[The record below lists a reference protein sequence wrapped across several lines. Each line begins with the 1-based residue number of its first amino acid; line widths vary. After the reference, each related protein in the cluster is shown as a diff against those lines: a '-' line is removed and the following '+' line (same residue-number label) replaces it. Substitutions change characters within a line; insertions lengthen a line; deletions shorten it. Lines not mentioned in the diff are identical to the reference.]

1 LRLEFA
7 ARDESVFLRASL
19 LMIAAIVTGLNVGA
33 GVHAQDYDVI
43 LRGGT
48 VYDGSGGP
56 PFATDV
62 AVRGDTIAAIGNLGN
77 AKGRREIDAR
87 GRAVAPGFINMLSWA
102 PDSLIADGRSQ
113 SDIRQGVTLEIFGE
127 GESYGPFTD
136 ALKIEMTK
144 RQGDIRYE
152 ITWDSLAEF
161 LDSLAHRG
169 VSCNVASFV
178 GATTVR
184 ECVVGFDDRNATPD
198 ELNRM
203 RALVDRAMTDGA
215 LGVGSA
221 LIYAPGSYARTD
233 ELVAIC
239 EVAARRGGMYISHIR
254 SEGDRLLEA
263 VDELIEIARRAKI
276 PAEIYHIKAV
286 GRGNW
291 GKLDLA
297 LDRIEKARRSGL
309 RITANMYPYT
319 AGATG
324 LDAAMPTWVQSGG
337 IDAWIGRL
345 KDPATRAQV
354 VREISEPGRDWE
366 NLYKAAGS
374 AENVLLVMFKNDKLK
389 PLTGKTL
396 AQIANLRGTTPE
408 ETIVD
413 LVIEDGS
420 RVGTIYFVMDEAN
433 LKRELVRPWVSIGSD
448 EGSLAPEGI
457 FLKSNPHPRAYGAF
471 ARLLGQYVREQKII
485 ALEEAIRRLT
495 TLPAENLN
503 LERRGRLKQGYFAD
517 VVVFDPARI
526 ADHATYDRPHQ
537 YAAGVETVLVNGTL
551 VLDRGEHTGAKPGRV
566 VRGPGWTRK

>member
-1 LRLEFA
+1 LRLGLLIRGMIWFWFVADLAGSVGEHA
-7 ARDESVFLRASL
+7 AL
-19 LMIAAIVTGLNVGA
+19 G
-33 GVHAQDYDVI
+33 QQYDVI
-43 LRGGT
+43 VRGGT
-48 VYDGSGGP
+48 VYDGSGG
-56 PFATDV
+56 AAVVADV
-62 AVRGDTIAAIGNLGN
+62 AVRGDTITAVGDLGN
-77 AKGRREIDAR
+77 AKGQREIDAR

-127 GESYGPFTD
+127 GESYGPYTD
-136 ALKIEMTK
+136 ALKVEMTK
-144 RQGDIRYE
+144 RQGDFRYQ
-152 ITWDSLAEF
+152 ITWDSLGEF
-161 LDSLAHRG
+161 LDFLTHRG
-169 VSCNVASFV
+169 VSCNIASFV

-198 ELNRM
+198 ELDRM

-233 ELVAIC
+233 ELVALC
-239 EVAARRGGMYISHIR
+239 EVAARHGGMYISHIR
-254 SEGDRLLEA
+254 SEGDRLLDA

-297 LDRIEKARRSGL
+297 LDRIEAARRAGL

-324 LDAAMPTWVQSGG
+324 LDAAMPTWVQAGG
-337 IDAWIGRL
+337 LDAWIGRL
-345 KDPATRAQV
+345 KNQATRARV
-354 VREISEPGRDWE
+354 VREIAAPGRDWE
-366 NLYKAAGS
+366 NLYQAAGS
-374 AENVLLVMFKNDKLK
+374 PENVLLVMFKNEALK

-396 AQIANLRGTTPE
+396 AQIAKLRGTTPE

-433 LKRELVRPWVSIGSD
+433 LKKELVRPWVSIGSD

-471 ARLLGQYVREQKII
+471 ARLLGPYVREQKVIT
-485 ALEEAIRRLT
+485 LEEAVRRLT
-495 TLPAENLN
+495 TLPAENLK
-503 LERRGRLKQGYFAD
+503 LDRRGRLKQGFFAD
-517 VVVFDPARI
+517 IVVFDPVHI
-526 ADHATYDRPHQ
+526 ADHASFERPHQ
-537 YAAGVETVLVNGTL
+537 YATGVDTVLVNGTL

-566 VRGPGWTRK
+566 VRGPGWKPR

>member
-1 LRLEFA
+1 MRLEFA
-7 ARDESVFLRASL
+7 ATDASAFRRAPLFL
-19 LMIAAIVTGLNVGA
+19 IAAVVTGLSACAGA
-33 GVHAQDYDVI
+33 HAQDNDVI

-48 VYDGSGGP
+48 VYDGSGDR
-56 PFATDV
+56 PFVADI
-62 AVRGDTIAAIGNLGN
+62 AVRGDTIAAIGDLGN
-77 AKGRREIDAR
+77 AQARREIDAR

-127 GESYGPFTD
+127 GESYGPYTD

-152 ITWDSLAEF
+152 ITWDSLAGF

-198 ELNRM
+198 ELDRM

-233 ELVAIC
+233 ELVALC
-239 EVAARRGGMYISHIR
+239 EVAARHGGIYISHIR

-263 VDELIEIARRAKI
+263 VDELIEIAHRAKI

-297 LDRIEKARRSGL
+297 LDRIETARRSGL

-324 LDAAMPTWVQSGG
+324 LDAAMPTWVQAGG

-345 KDPATRAQV
+345 KDPATRARV
-354 VREISEPGRDWE
+354 IREIAEPGRDWE

-374 AENVLLVMFKNDKLK
+374 AENVLLVIFKNDKLK

-396 AQIANLRGTTPE
+396 AEIAKLRGTTAE
-408 ETIVD
+408 ETIVN

-420 RVGTIYFVMDEAN
+420 RVGTIYFVMAEAN
-433 LKRELVRPWVSIGSD
+433 LKKELVRPWVSIGSD

-457 FLKSNPHPRAYGAF
+457 FLRSNPHPRAYGAF
-471 ARLLGQYVREQKII
+471 ARLLGHYVREEKVI
-485 ALEEAIRRLT
+485 AFEEAVRRLT
-495 TLPAENLN
+495 TLPAENLK
-503 LERRGRLKQGYFAD
+503 LERRGRLRQGYFAD

-526 ADHATYDRPHQ
+526 VDHATYDRPHQ
-537 YAAGVETVLVNGTL
+537 YATGVETVLVNGTL

-566 VRGPGWTRK
+566 VRGPGRSRK